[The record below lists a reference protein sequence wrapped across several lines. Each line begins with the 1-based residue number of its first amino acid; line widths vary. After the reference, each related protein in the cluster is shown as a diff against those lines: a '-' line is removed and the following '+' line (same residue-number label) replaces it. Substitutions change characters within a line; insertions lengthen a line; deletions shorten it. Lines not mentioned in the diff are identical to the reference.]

1 MSVSSEQDQF
11 SSCNAETLNKQSPV
25 VFGSPQDFSSAEKGI
40 SAEDELT
47 LFLHRVEKDA
57 IYLIE
62 EVLKESDFRL
72 YPDNGGFAD
81 PVSAVSE
88 TDGGSQR
95 RFG

>member
-40 SAEDELT
+40 SAEDELS

-62 EVLKESDFRL
+62 EVLKESDFEITQKV
-72 YPDNGGFAD
+72 
-81 PVSAVSE
+81 VSADS
-88 TDGGSQR
+88 DGKKIKTFNSKIY
-95 RFG
+95 

>member
-62 EVLKESDFRL
+62 ENR
-72 YPDNGGFAD
+72 NGQD
-81 PVSAVSE
+81 RSATICWIRIISV
-88 TDGGSQR
+88 QCL
-95 RFG
+95 